1 MNAVMLRASLLFCAV
16 AVGCDRPPSQT
27 NHGDLFPDAAPAD
40 QDAAAD
46 AAALGAE
53 FEQKPF
59 SELVR
64 AGRLDEADRLVAA
77 LPAEERQKPALRFLQ
92 AKLALAL
99 GRAEDALKSSEGLDK
114 DLPILLDRVAVL
126 RAEAF
131 WRAGRAEEAG
141 DAFARLGPTYA
152 LRAAEAY
159 ARAGNAEGVRKTTAD
174 GGDPRTKKRA
184 GEATARRLRLRF
196 EDERQA
202 AADARW
208 LATTGAAE
216 AGAEEGMRW
225 LREKKLTLSMD
236 ELEARGKAFAEAG
249 KITEARDVAT
259 EIEHGGKAEHRT
271 LGCFVRAAALFH
283 SRAQYKEAEHAFS
296 SCEKM
301 AAQPEEKAESAFLAA
316 RSLLRANE
324 DDAAIV
330 LFERM
335 LDRYPKAAK
344 AAEAR
349 ALIARSHFLQ
359 AHFAKAHELYEQFA
373 PSMKGSDAAEDFAH
387 YRPFA
392 ALYAGNK
399 QKARALFEERM
410 SHKDSNEAR
419 FSALFSAVAAEQL
432 GDLTTTKSRLRNLYE
447 KSPWSAPGMYA
458 QARLAKLGE
467 AVALHYEADLPA
479 TSPVVVNLP
488 EGVTLLHALGL
499 DDEAESYL
507 EPREAFVSQGA
518 HGRETEA
525 LCAAYGALGRARRPY
540 RLASRMPQ
548 HFLDHKPV
556 GNARWVWDCMYPS
569 PYAAVVDAQAKRTGV
584 PAELIYSVMRTESGY
599 DPEAASPVG
608 AIGLMQLMP
617 DTANRIEKGSDY
629 PVPAKNIEL
638 GARHLAEIH
647 QAEGSWPL
655 AVMGYNGS
663 PEAVARWRKRLP
675 DFPLDVFAA
684 TIPLLETR
692 AYVTKVLEAWARY
705 QVLRA
710 PNATPALGLELP
722 PAK

>member
-1 MNAVMLRASLLFCAV
+1 MSRVLAVLGLCAV
-16 AVGCDRPPSQT
+16 VVGCDRSAIQST
-27 NHGDLFPDAAPAD
+27 RGNFFTDAAPAPL
-40 QDAAAD
+40 DAAAD

-64 AGRLDEADRLVAA
+64 AGRLQEADTLIAA
-77 LPAEERQKPALRFLQ
+77 LPAEERRKPVLRFLQ

-99 GRAEDALKSSEGLDK
+99 GRAEDALKASEGLEQ
-114 DLPILLDRVAVL
+114 DLPILQGGVAVL

-131 WRAGRAEEAG
+131 WRAGRADEAG
-141 DAFARLGPTYA
+141 DLFARLGPTFA

-159 ARAGNAEGVRKTTAD
+159 ARAGNAEGVRKTTVD
-174 GGDPRTKKRA
+174 GGDPKLRKRA
-184 GEATARRLRLRF
+184 DEATARRLRLRF

-202 AADARW
+202 MADARW

-216 AGAEEGMRW
+216 AGAEEGMRY
-225 LREKKLTLSMD
+225 LREKKLVLSQG
-236 ELEARGKAFAEAG
+236 ELEIRAKAFAEAG
-249 KITEARDVAT
+249 KIAEARDVAT
-259 EIEHGGKAEHRT
+259 EIEHGGKPEHRT
-271 LGCFVRAAALFH
+271 LACFVRATALFH
-283 SRAQYKEAEHAFS
+283 SRARYKEAEHGFS
-296 SCEKM
+296 TCEKL
-301 AAQPEEKAESAFLAA
+301 ASLPEEKAESAFLAA

-359 AHFAKAHELYEQFA
+359 AHFAKAHESYEQFA
-373 PSMKGSDAAEDFAH
+373 PTMKGSDAAEEFAH

-392 ALYAGNK
+392 ALYAGSK
-399 QKARALFEERM
+399 SKARALFEERM
-410 SHKDSNEAR
+410 SHKDANEAR

-447 KSPWSAPGMYA
+447 KAPWSAPGLYA

-479 TSPVVVNLP
+479 VVPVAVNLP
-488 EGVTLLHALGL
+488 EGALLLHAVGL
-499 DDEAESYL
+499 DDDAESYL
-507 EPREAFVSQGA
+507 EPREAIVAQGA

-525 LCAAYGALGRARRPY
+525 LCAAYGSLGRARRPY
-540 RLASRMPQ
+540 RMASRTPQ

-556 GNARWVWDCMYPS
+556 GNARWVWDCLYPS
-569 PYAAVVDAQAKRTGV
+569 PYAAAVDTQAEKTGV
-584 PAELIYSVMRTESGY
+584 PAELIYAVMRTESGY
-599 DPEAASPVG
+599 DPEARSPVG
-608 AIGLMQLMP
+608 AVGLMQLMP
-617 DTANRIEKGSDY
+617 DTANRIEKGADY
-629 PVPAKNIEL
+629 PTPAKNIEL

-647 QAEGSWPL
+647 QAEDSWPL
-655 AVMGYNGS
+655 AIMGYNGS

-692 AYVTKVLEAWARY
+692 GYVTKVLEAWARY

-710 PNATPALGLELP
+710 PDAAPALGLELT
-722 PAK
+722 PAR